1 MNELI
6 KTWLVE
12 QGIIATYIEPSAIGI
27 GLLLIF
33 CIAFI
38 SYYIA
43 KNYFLNLVTKL
54 ILKTKNTWDDALIE
68 HKVLTR
74 FTLLLPL
81 ILILFLTPLVL
92 PQKIILADILI
103 LITKVLLTFQIAQ
116 SISAV
121 LNVSKSLYHESAKQR
136 YLPLNSIIQVI
147 KLVVYLV
154 TAIIIVGLIIGRSPI
169 YLLSGLGALTAV
181 LLLIF
186 QDTIKGLVASIQ
198 ISANK
203 MVVTGDWIEL
213 PKYGADGDVIEIG
226 LNTVKVQNFDKTITT
241 IPTYALISD
250 SFKNWRNMY
259 HTGARRIKRT
269 IIVDIAS
276 IDFYSLEKIDF
287 LVNTNLLKTYLTDKK
302 EQLAADHE
310 SLDSSVVQE
319 GALTKINM
327 RQLTNIGTFRAYIE
341 MYLNQNNHICNDLTC
356 MVRQL
361 PATASGLPLEIYC
374 FANTTDWI
382 AYESIQAD
390 IFDHLFAIA
399 PHFDIRIFQHP
410 SGFDWQHSVSS
421 KKGFE

>member
-6 KTWLVE
+6 KTWLIE
-12 QGIIATYIEPSAIGI
+12 QGVHSSYIETSAISI
-27 GLLLIF
+27 GLFFIF
-33 CIAFI
+33 FTAVI
-38 SYYIA
+38 SYYLA
-43 KNYFLNLVTKL
+43 KNYLLSIVNKL
-54 ILKTKNTWDDALIE
+54 ILKTKNTWDNALIE

-74 FTLLLPL
+74 LLVLLPFL
-81 ILILFLTPLVL
+81 LVLFLTPLVL
-92 PQKIILADILI
+92 PQDIL
-103 LITKVLLTFQIAQ
+103 LTSLLVLVAKIFLVFQIAQ
-116 SISAV
+116 SISAI
-121 LNVSKSLYHESAKQR
+121 LNVSKSLYGESAKQR

-147 KLVVYLV
+147 KLIIYLV
-154 TAIIIVGLIIGRSPI
+154 TMILIVALIIDRSPI

-203 MVVTGDWIEL
+203 MVVAGDWIEL

-226 LNTVKVQNFDKTITT
+226 LSTVKVENFDKTITT

-259 HTGARRIKRT
+259 HVGARRIKRT
-269 IIVDIAS
+269 LIVDIAS

-287 LVNTNLLKTYLTDKK
+287 LVNTNLLKSYLTDKK
-302 EQLAADHE
+302 QQLAVDSE
-310 SLDSSVVQE
+310 SYNPTIAEDE
-319 GALTKINM
+319 ALTKINM

-341 MYLNQNNHICNDLTC
+341 MYLNQNNNICNDLTC

-361 PATASGLPLEIYC
+361 PATASGLPLEVYC
-374 FANTTDWI
+374 FANTTDW
-382 AYESIQAD
+382 ASYEGIQAD

-410 SGFDWQHSVSS
+410 SGFDWKQSTS
-421 KKGFE
+421 K

>member
-6 KTWLVE
+6 KTWLIE
-12 QGIIATYIEPSAIGI
+12 QGVSTNYIETSAIGI
-27 GLLLIF
+27 GLFIILFIS
-33 CIAFI
+33 AI

-43 KNYFLNLVTKL
+43 KNYLLKIVTTL
-54 ILKTKNTWDDALIE
+54 ILKTKNTWDNALIE
-68 HKVLTR
+68 HKVLSR
-74 FTLLLPL
+74 LTLLLPF
-81 ILILFLTPLVL
+81 ILVLFLTPLVL
-92 PQKIILADILI
+92 PKDILLATLLVILA
-103 LITKVLLTFQIAQ
+103 KVLLVFQIAQ

-121 LNVSKSLYHESAKQR
+121 LNVSKSLYRESAKQR

-154 TAIIIVGLIIGRSPI
+154 TAIIIVALIIDRSPI

-203 MVVTGDWIEL
+203 MVVAGDWIEL

-226 LNTVKVQNFDKTITT
+226 LSTVKVQNFDKTITT

-287 LVNTNLLKTYLTDKK
+287 LVNTNLLKSYLTDKK
-302 EQLAADHE
+302 HQLAVDHDA
-310 SLDSSVVQE
+310 LNSSVVQDE
-319 GALTKINM
+319 ALTKINM

-341 MYLNQNNHICNDLTC
+341 MYLNQNNNIRNDLTC

-361 PATASGLPLEIYC
+361 PATASGLPLEVYC

-382 AYESIQAD
+382 AYEAIQSD
-390 IFDHLFAIA
+390 LFDHLFAIA
-399 PHFDIRIFQHP
+399 PHFDIRVFQHP
-410 SGFDWQHSVSS
+410 SGFDWKNSVS
-421 KKGFE
+421 K

>member
-6 KTWLVE
+6 KTWLIE
-12 QGIIATYIEPSAIGI
+12 QGLNSSYIDTSATSV
-27 GLLLIF
+27 GLFLILF
-33 CIAFI
+33 ISVI
-38 SYYIA
+38 SYYVA
-43 KNYFLNLVTKL
+43 KNYLLKIVKKL
-54 ILKTKNTWDDALIE
+54 ILKTKNTWDNALIE
-68 HKVLTR
+68 HKVLSR
-74 FTLLLPL
+74 LIVLLPF
-81 ILILFLTPLVL
+81 ILVLFLTPLILPEGILLATLLVL
-92 PQKIILADILI
+92 IA
-103 LITKVLLTFQIAQ
+103 KVLLVFQIAQ
-116 SISAV
+116 SVSAV
-121 LNVSKSLYHESAKQR
+121 LNVGNSLYCESAKQR

-154 TAIIIVGLIIGRSPI
+154 TAIIIVALILDRSPV

-203 MVVTGDWIEL
+203 MVVAGDWIEL

-226 LNTVKVQNFDKTITT
+226 LSTVKVENFDKTITT

-287 LVNTNLLKTYLTDKK
+287 LVNTTLLKSYLTDKK
-302 EQLAADHE
+302 QQLSADHDA
-310 SLDSSVVQE
+310 LNANIVQDE
-319 GALTKINM
+319 ALTKINM
-327 RQLTNIGTFRAYIE
+327 RQLTNIGTFRAYIA
-341 MYLNQNNHICNDLTC
+341 MYLNENINIRNDLTC

-361 PATASGLPLEIYC
+361 PATASGLPLEVYC

-382 AYESIQAD
+382 PYEAIQAD

-399 PHFDIRIFQHP
+399 PQFDIRVFQHP
-410 SGFDWQHSVSS
+410 SGFDWQHSAA
-421 KKGFE
+421 K

>member
-6 KTWLVE
+6 EIWLIE
-12 QGIIATYIEPSAIGI
+12 QGINTVYIKTSASSI
-27 GLLLIF
+27 GLFLILF
-33 CIAFI
+33 ISAI

-43 KNYFLNLVTKL
+43 KNYLLKMVTKF
-54 ILKTKNTWDDALIE
+54 ILKTKNTWDNALIE
-68 HKVLTR
+68 HKVLSR
-74 FTLLLPL
+74 FTLLLPF
-81 ILILFLTPLVL
+81 ILVLFLTPLVL
-92 PQKIILADILI
+92 PNGVLLADLLI
-103 LITKVLLTFQIAQ
+103 LIAKVLLAFQIAQ

-136 YLPLNSIIQVI
+136 YLPLNSIVQVI

-154 TAIIIVGLIIGRSPI
+154 TAIIIVSLIIDRSPI

-203 MVVTGDWIEL
+203 MVVAGDWIEL

-226 LNTVKVQNFDKTITT
+226 LSTVKVQNFDKTITT

-269 IIVDIAS
+269 LIVDIAS
-276 IDFYSLEKIDF
+276 IDFYSLEKIDS
-287 LVNTNLLKTYLTDKK
+287 LINTNLLKSYLTNKK
-302 EQLAADHE
+302 QQIAEDHE
-310 SLDSSVVQE
+310 SLDSGVVRDE
-319 GALTKINM
+319 TLIKINM

-341 MYLNQNNHICNDLTC
+341 MYLNQNNNIRNDLTC

-374 FANTTDWI
+374 FANTTDWV
-382 AYESIQAD
+382 AYEAIQSD

-410 SGFDWQHSVSS
+410 SGFDWKNSVA
-421 KKGFE
+421 K

>member
-6 KTWLVE
+6 KTWLIE
-12 QGIIATYIEPSAIGI
+12 QGVNASYIETSAISI
-27 GLLLIF
+27 GLFLIF
-33 CIAFI
+33 FICTI
-38 SYYIA
+38 SYYVA
-43 KNYFLNLVTKL
+43 KNYLLKIVTNL

-68 HKVLTR
+68 HKVLSR
-74 FTLLLPL
+74 LTLLLPFL
-81 ILILFLTPLVL
+81 LALFLTPLILPEGVL
-92 PQKIILADILI
+92 LTNLFVIF
-103 LITKVLLTFQIAQ
+103 TKVLLVFQIAQ

-121 LNVSKSLYHESAKQR
+121 LNVSKSFYSESAKQR
-136 YLPLNSIIQVI
+136 YLPLNAIIQVI

-154 TAIIIVGLIIGRSPI
+154 AVIIIVALIINRSPV

-203 MVVTGDWIEL
+203 MVVAGDWIEL

-226 LNTVKVQNFDKTITT
+226 LSTVKVENFDKTITT

-269 IIVDIAS
+269 IIIDIAS

-302 EQLAADHE
+302 QQLAVNHE
-310 SLDSSVVQE
+310 SLDSTIAQNDT
-319 GALTKINM
+319 LTKINM

-341 MYLNQNNHICNDLTC
+341 MYLNQNTNICNDLTC

-361 PATASGLPLEIYC
+361 PASASGLPLEIYC

-382 AYESIQAD
+382 AYEAIQAD

-399 PHFDIRIFQHP
+399 PHFDIRVFQHP
-410 SGFDWQHSVSS
+410 SGSDWKDSVSR
-421 KKGFE
+421 

>member
-6 KTWLVE
+6 KTWLTE
-12 QGIIATYIEPSAIGI
+12 QGVIATYIEASSIGI
-27 GLLLIF
+27 GLFIIF
-33 CIAFI
+33 CIAFV

-43 KNYFLNLVTKL
+43 KNYFLNLVIKL
-54 ILKTKNTWDDALIE
+54 IVKTKNTWDDALIE

-74 FTLLLPL
+74 FTLLLPF
-81 ILILFLTPLVL
+81 ILVLFLTPIVF
-92 PQKIILADILI
+92 PQKILLTDILI
-103 LITKVLLTFQIAQ
+103 LITKVLLTFQVAQ

-121 LNVSKSLYHESAKQR
+121 LNVSKSIYHESAKQR

-154 TAIIIVGLIIGRSPI
+154 TVIIIVGLIIGRSPI

-241 IPTYALISD
+241 VPTYALISD

-276 IDFYSLEKIDF
+276 IDFYSLEKIEF

-302 EQLAADHE
+302 AQLAADHK

-319 GALTKINM
+319 DALTKINM

-341 MYLNQNNHICNDLTC
+341 MYLNQNSHICNDLTC

-361 PATASGLPLEIYC
+361 PATASGLPLEVYC
-374 FANTTDWI
+374 FANTTDWA
-382 AYESIQAD
+382 AYEAIQAD

-410 SGFDWQHSVSS
+410 SGFDWQHSVTNS
-421 KKGFE
+421 KGFE

>member
-6 KTWLVE
+6 NDWLVN
-12 QGIIATYIEPSAIGI
+12 QGVSNEHLELSAIAV
-27 GLLLIF
+27 GLLFITLISTV
-33 CIAFI
+33 

-43 KNYFLNLVTKL
+43 KNQILTLAHKL
-54 ILKTKNTWDDALIE
+54 IIKTKNTWDDALIE
-68 HKVLTR
+68 HNVLTR
-74 FTLLLPL
+74 LTLLLPF
-81 ILILFLTPLVL
+81 ILVLFFTPLVFSDDL
-92 PQKIILADILI
+92 FVAD
-103 LITKVLLTFQIAQ
+103 LLTLLAKVAITFQVAR
-116 SISAV
+116 SISAI
-121 LNVSKSLYHESAKQR
+121 LNVSKSLYRETAKQK

-154 TAIIIVGLIIGRSPI
+154 ATIIIISLILDRSPI

-181 LLLIF
+181 LILVF

-203 MVVTGDWIEL
+203 MVVAGDWIEL

-241 IPTYALISD
+241 VPTYALISD

-269 IIVDIAS
+269 LIIDIAS
-276 IDFYSLEKIDF
+276 IDFYSLEKVDF
-287 LVNTNLLKTYLTDKK
+287 LSSTSLLNEYLTDKK
-302 EQLAADHE
+302 QQLENDNQTQ
-310 SLDSSVVQE
+310 SDRDNRNN
-319 GALTKINM
+319 IDM

-341 MYLNQNNHICNDLTC
+341 MYLHQNTSIRNDLTC

-361 PATASGLPLEIYC
+361 PATASGLPLELYC
-374 FANTTDWI
+374 FANTTDWGK
-382 AYESIQAD
+382 YEAIQAD

-399 PHFDIRIFQHP
+399 PQFDLRVFQHP
-410 SGFDWQHSVSS
+410 TGFDWQNKSP
-421 KKGFE
+421 E

>member
-6 KTWLVE
+6 QTWLIE
-12 QGIIATYIEPSAIGI
+12 QSVNADYIETSAISI
-27 GLLLIF
+27 GLFLILF
-33 CIAFI
+33 ISVI
-38 SYYIA
+38 SYYIT
-43 KNYFLNLVTKL
+43 KNYLLNIVTKL

-68 HKVLTR
+68 HKVLSR
-74 FTLLLPL
+74 FTLLLPF
-81 ILILFLTPLVL
+81 ILVLFLTPLLL
-92 PQKIILADILI
+92 PEGILLASL
-103 LITKVLLTFQIAQ
+103 LVTFAKVLLVFQIAQ

-121 LNVSKSLYHESAKQR
+121 LNVSKSLYRESAKQR

-154 TAIIIVGLIIGRSPI
+154 AAIVIVALIINRSPV

-203 MVVTGDWIEL
+203 MVVAGDWIEL

-226 LNTVKVQNFDKTITT
+226 LSTVKVENFDKTITT

-269 IIVDIAS
+269 LIVDIAS

-287 LVNTNLLKTYLTDKK
+287 LVNTNLLKSYLTDKK
-302 EQLAADHE
+302 QQLAADYV
-310 SLDSSVVQE
+310 SVDSSNIQDD
-319 GALTKINM
+319 ALTKINM

-341 MYLNQNNHICNDLTC
+341 MYLNQNNQIRNDLTC

-361 PATASGLPLEIYC
+361 PATPSGLPLEIYC

-382 AYESIQAD
+382 AYEAIQAD

-399 PHFDIRIFQHP
+399 PHFDIRVFQHP
-410 SGFDWQHSVSS
+410 SGFDWQNSDTNN
-421 KKGFE
+421 

>member
-6 KTWLVE
+6 KTWLIE
-12 QGIIATYIEPSAIGI
+12 QGVNSGYIETSAISI
-27 GLLLIF
+27 GLFLILF
-33 CIAFI
+33 ISVI
-38 SYYIA
+38 SYYIT
-43 KNYFLNLVTKL
+43 KNYLLNIVTKL

-68 HKVLTR
+68 HKVLSR
-74 FTLLLPL
+74 FTLLLPF
-81 ILILFLTPLVL
+81 ILVLFLTPLVL
-92 PQKIILADILI
+92 PEGILLASL
-103 LITKVLLTFQIAQ
+103 LVTFAKVLLAFQIAQ

-121 LNVSKSLYHESAKQR
+121 LNVSKSLYRESAKQR

-147 KLVVYLV
+147 KLAVYLV
-154 TAIIIVGLIIGRSPI
+154 AAIIIVALIINRSPVF
-169 YLLSGLGALTAV
+169 LLSGLGALTAV

-203 MVVTGDWIEL
+203 MVVAGDWIEL

-226 LNTVKVQNFDKTITT
+226 LSTVKVENFDKTITT

-269 IIVDIAS
+269 LIVDIAS

-287 LVNTNLLKTYLTDKK
+287 LVNTNLLKSYLTDKK
-302 EQLAADHE
+302 QQLAADQV
-310 SLDSSVVQE
+310 SVDLSDTQDD
-319 GALTKINM
+319 ALTKINM
-327 RQLTNIGTFRAYIE
+327 RQLTNIGTFRAYVE
-341 MYLNQNNHICNDLTC
+341 MYLNQNNHIRNDLTC

-361 PATASGLPLEIYC
+361 PATPSGLPLEIYC
-374 FANTTDWI
+374 FANTTDWV
-382 AYESIQAD
+382 AYEAIQAD

-399 PHFDIRIFQHP
+399 PHFDIRVFQHP
-410 SGFDWQHSVSS
+410 SGFDWKQSAS
-421 KKGFE
+421 